1 MNINIKSLKTSDL
14 KEKSREKGYLYK
26 DVFFDLEPNIYN
38 NNQLNKKEYLKD
50 IQAVFDEESIKTSIS
65 NIFLTSPGQK
75 ILNPTFGLDMRRY
88 LFEPI
93 SQFVSIL
100 IHDDIKNKLPQ
111 QEPRIT
117 IEDVEVIPDFDN
129 QEYRISL
136 QINVPSLNII
146 GLSIK
151 SKLNNTGYTIL

>member
-1 MNINIKSLKTSDL
+1 MNISIKSLKTSDL
-14 KEKSREKGYLYK
+14 KEKSRERGYLYK
-26 DVFFDLEPNIYN
+26 DVSFDLTPTYSYN
-38 NNQLNKKEYLKD
+38 DQLNKKEYLKD
-50 IQAVFDEESIKTSIS
+50 IQAVFDEEAVKTSIA

-93 SQFVSIL
+93 SHFTSVL
-100 IHDDIKNKLPQ
+100 ISGDIENKLPD

-117 IEDVEVIPDFDN
+117 VEDVAVIPDYDN
-129 QEYRISL
+129 QEYQIFL
-136 QINVPSLNII
+136 KINVPSLNIT

-151 SKLNNTGYTIL
+151 SKLNSTGYTIL